1 MISKRE
7 LRAVCSVDPR
17 NRRSKRNGETK
28 THIEQ
33 DKAKNRK
40 VEPETSC
47 TLFPAIVGMTYL
59 EPYRKDEEAEHID
72 EQ

>member
-1 MISKRE
+1 MERQK
-7 LRAVCSVDPR
+7 LTL
-17 NRRSKRNGETK
+17 NRIKQK
-28 THIEQ
+28 TGNQIAQGKE
-33 DKAKNRK
+33 

-59 EPYRKDEEAEHID
+59 EPYRKDEEAEHTD

>member
-1 MISKRE
+1 MERQK
-7 LRAVCSVDPR
+7 LTL
-17 NRRSKRNGETK
+17 NRIKQK
-28 THIEQ
+28 TGNQIAQGKE
-33 DKAKNRK
+33 